1 MVFYIN
7 LGLFTLKYLLSY
19 ILFVESLT
27 ALRIKMTFI
36 LFICLSLIY
45 ALHNYK
51 LDYRTIMEKGLY
63 KIKDHIINLFIIIL
77 FICFFIGGILYLRIL
92 NVSTSRSINLI
103 SMYNKIHMFFINMS
117 IFDAFFISI
126 CLLLIFITYVY
137 IIKLIFRIFMYNV
150 IKRHIYLCYKFKSY
164 VGLSANMSLY
174 TLKCLSDRITGYFVF
189 RVDNSESEFVKKYH
203 AGFLADIIFL
213 ENVIKNYVHYI
224 IIFIVC
230 IYDIIF
236 NNFILIHLFTALLFA
251 FLYESYKKISYFIYY
266 MDFCMD
272 EMLAVYIYKRTN
284 IVFYDETTLSL
295 NDDNICTIGDLY
307 VLRNHY
313 LKDGLYCDLNSI
325 DPLTDFAYLTNEYN
339 KAFAKNPEWKK
350 KIKDIAAFPDLL

>member
-36 LFICLSLIY
+36 LFICLVITY
-45 ALHNYK
+45 ALYNYK
-51 LDYRTIMEKGLY
+51 LDYRIIMEKGLY

-77 FICFFIGGILYLRIL
+77 FISFFIGGILYLRIL
-92 NVSTSRSINLI
+92 NVSKGKSINLI

-126 CLLLIFITYVY
+126 CLLFIFITYVY
-137 IIKLIFRIFMYNV
+137 IIKLFFRIFMYNV

-164 VGLSANMSLY
+164 VDLSVRMKFY
-174 TLKCLSDRITGYFVF
+174 TLDCLSDKITALYFIF
-189 RVDNSESEFVKKYH
+189 PLGKAESLKKYY
-203 AGFLADIIFL
+203 AGLHADILFL
-213 ENVIKNYVHYI
+213 KNIIKNYIHYI
-224 IIFIVC
+224 IIFILC

-236 NNFILIHLFTALLFA
+236 NNFILTHLFTALLFA
-251 FLYESYKKISYFIYY
+251 FLYESYKKISHFIYY
-266 MDFCMD
+266 MDFGSD
-272 EMLAVYIYKRTN
+272 ELLAVYIYRRTH

-307 VLRNHY
+307 VIRNHY
-313 LKDGLYCDLNSI
+313 LKDGLYCDFSSY
-325 DPLTDFAYLTNEYN
+325 DPLTDFAYLTNQYN
-339 KAFAKNPEWKK
+339 EAFAKNSAWKK